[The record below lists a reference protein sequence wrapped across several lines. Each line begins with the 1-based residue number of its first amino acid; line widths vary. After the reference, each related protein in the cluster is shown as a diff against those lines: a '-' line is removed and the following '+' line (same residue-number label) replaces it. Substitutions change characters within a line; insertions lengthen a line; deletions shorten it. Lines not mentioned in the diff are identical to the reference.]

1 MENEVCI
8 CAAVKY
14 NNKIWFGHRHRNA
27 LDAMNDEL
35 SYSMNRE
42 QLSHIYKDVIQG
54 FITTNN
60 RFVDRKQGYDLQNN
74 AGIKSVAKKLPYLH
88 GELYSE
94 DLY

>member
-1 MENEVCI
+1 MEVCI

-14 NNKIWFGHRHRNA
+14 KDKIWFGHRHRNA

-54 FITTNN
+54 FITTKN
-60 RFVDRKQGYDLQNN
+60 RFVDREEGCHLQFN
-74 AGIKSVAKKLPYLH
+74 AGIKSVCKKNPYFN